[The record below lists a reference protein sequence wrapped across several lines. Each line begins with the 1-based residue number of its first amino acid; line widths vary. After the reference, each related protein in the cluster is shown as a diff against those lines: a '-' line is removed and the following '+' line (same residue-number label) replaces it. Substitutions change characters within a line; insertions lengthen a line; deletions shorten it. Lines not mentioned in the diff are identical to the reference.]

1 MTTKAGY
8 VETLLLAWAPLAYRV
23 RRSQG
28 RMFASRGRTPETG
41 KADSDSSGQGIIFGP
56 SAVIADIADTA
67 NKQEALVQAS
77 LTVIHVVA
85 AVTFLTAAVYHGRR
99 MLMVFRGQ
107 PLGPGF

>member
-1 MTTKAGY
+1 MTTKAGGY
-8 VETLLLAWAPLAYRV
+8 VETLLLAWPLASRV
-23 RRSQG
+23 RRFQG
-28 RMFASRGRTPETG
+28 RMSAFRGRTPETG

-56 SAVIADIADTA
+56 SAVIADIAD
-67 NKQEALVQAS
+67 KQEALVQAS
-77 LTVIHVVA
+77 LTIIHIVA

>member
-8 VETLLLAWAPLAYRV
+8 VENLLLAWAPLAYRV
-23 RRSQG
+23 RRPQG

-56 SAVIADIADTA
+56 SAVVADTA

>member
-1 MTTKAGY
+1 MTAKAGGY

-23 RRSQG
+23 RRPQG

-56 SAVIADIADTA
+56 SAVVADIAD
-67 NKQEALVQAS
+67 KQEALVQAS

-85 AVTFLTAAVYHGRR
+85 AVTFVTAAVYHGRR
-99 MLMVFRGQ
+99 MLMVLRGQ

>member
-1 MTTKAGY
+1 MATKAGY

-56 SAVIADIADTA
+56 SAAIADTA

-99 MLMVFRGQ
+99 MLMVLRGQ

>member
-8 VETLLLAWAPLAYRV
+8 VETLLLAWAPLASCV

-28 RMFASRGRTPETG
+28 RMSASRGRTPEAG
-41 KADSDSSGQGIIFGP
+41 KADSDNPGQGIIFGP
-56 SAVIADIADTA
+56 PAVIADIV

-77 LTVIHVVA
+77 LTIIHVVA

-99 MLMVFRGQ
+99 MLMVLRGQ

>member
-1 MTTKAGY
+1 MATKAGY

-28 RMFASRGRTPETG
+28 RMFASRGRTSEAG
-41 KADSDSSGQGIIFGP
+41 KADSDNPGQGIIFGP
-56 SAVIADIADTA
+56 PAVVADIA

-85 AVTFLTAAVYHGRR
+85 AITFVTAAVYHGRR

>member
-1 MTTKAGY
+1 MTAKAGGY
-8 VETLLLAWAPLAYRV
+8 VENLLLAWAPLAYCV

-28 RMFASRGRTPETG
+28 RVFASRSRTPETG

-56 SAVIADIADTA
+56 SAAVADTA

-77 LTVIHVVA
+77 LTIIHVVA

-99 MLMVFRGQ
+99 MLMVFRGT
-107 PLGPGF
+107 PLERGF